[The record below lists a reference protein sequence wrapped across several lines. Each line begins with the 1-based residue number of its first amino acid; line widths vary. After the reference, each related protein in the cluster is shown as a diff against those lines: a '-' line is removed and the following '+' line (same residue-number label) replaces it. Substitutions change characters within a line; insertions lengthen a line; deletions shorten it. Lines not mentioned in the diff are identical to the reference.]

1 MPSQTSLPS
10 GNRSPGAGD
19 HLYLIDGS
27 GYIFRAYHALPPLMR
42 KRDGLPVGAVSGF
55 CNMLYKLIEDTRSGE
70 SVTHIA
76 VIFDSARQTFRNE
89 IYPAYKANRDE
100 PPEDLRPQFSIIRD
114 AVRAFNVVAV
124 ETPGF
129 EADDLIATYASQ
141 AAARGAR
148 VTIVSSD
155 KDLMQ
160 LVGNGVDMLDPIK
173 NIHIGPD
180 QVFEKFGVDPAR
192 VVDVQALAGDASDNV
207 PGIPGIGVKTAA
219 QLIQE
224 YGDLDS
230 LLARAGE
237 IKQPKRRES
246 LIKHAEMARISRQL
260 VSLRHDV
267 VTGVDLDSM
276 VIRHPEPEALLGF
289 LTDMEFNTL
298 ARRVAAEMRVE
309 VPSTP
314 VAAPSAGPG
323 SSEKP
328 AALSL
333 AASPLDRGAPGAI
346 RPGLDAPI
354 NPAAYETIVSLEA
367 LDRWIADAYK
377 AGTVAVDTETDS
389 LDAMR
394 AVLVGV
400 SLSTAPGR
408 ACYIPVGH
416 TGPDGE
422 GALSLGG
429 GAPQQLA
436 RAEVLARLRPLFEDP
451 GVLKVGQNL
460 KYDMLV
466 LSRYGVR
473 ITPIDDTML
482 LSYALD
488 AGLHGHGMD
497 ELSKLHLGHTPISFK
512 EVTGSGKEKRTF
524 DRVPLDKAT
533 EYAAEDADVTGR
545 LFHVLKPR
553 LAAEQM
559 TAMYETLER
568 PLAPVLVDMER
579 AGIMVDAP
587 FLARLSSEFAQRMAE
602 YEDQIYALAG
612 EKFNIASPKQLGEIL
627 FGKLGMA
634 GDKKTR
640 GGDQSTGADVLELLA
655 AQGHDLP
662 ARVIDWR
669 QLSKL
674 RGTYTEALQG
684 HINPETGRVHTSY
697 SMASTSTGRLS
708 SNDPNLQNIPIRTE
722 EGRKLREAFIA
733 APGHKLISADYSQIE
748 LRILAEIA
756 NIDALKQ
763 AFARGEDIHAIT
775 ASEMFD
781 VPVKDMDPAIRRRAK
796 AINFG
801 IIYGISAFGLA
812 NQLRIPQ
819 GEAQRYI
826 AAYFEKF
833 PGIRAY
839 MDATKK
845 TCRDNGF
852 VTTLFGRKIHFPGIN
867 QKNPAHRAFSERA
880 AINAPIQGTAAD
892 IIRRAMIRIPDAL
905 RAAKLTARML
915 LQVHDELV
923 FEAPDSEVE
932 AVKKLVSQVMEQA
945 ALPAVAISVPL
956 TVDAKAGDNWGQA
969 H

>member
-1 MPSQTSLPS
+1 M
-10 GNRSPGAGD
+10 GD

-27 GYIFRAYHALPPLMR
+27 GYIFRAYHALPPLTR

-55 CNMLYKLIEDTRSGE
+55 CNMLYKLIEDTRSGQT
-70 SVTHIA
+70 VTHIA
-76 VIFDSARQTFRNE
+76 VIFDTSRRTFRNE

-100 PPEDLRPQFSIIRD
+100 PPEDLKPQFSIIRD
-114 AVRAFNVVAV
+114 AVRAFNVVTV

-129 EADDLIATYASQ
+129 EADDLIATYAKQ
-141 AAARGAR
+141 ARARNAR

-160 LVGNGVDMLDPIK
+160 LVGGGVEMLDPMK
-173 NIHIGPD
+173 NLHIGPD
-180 QVFEKFGVDPAR
+180 QVFEKFGVDPGR
-192 VVDVQALAGDASDNV
+192 VVDVQALAGDSSDNV
-207 PGIPGIGVKTAA
+207 PGIPGIGIKTAA

-224 YGDLDS
+224 YGDLDT

-246 LIKHAEMARISRQL
+246 LLQHAGMARLSREL
-260 VSLRHDV
+260 VRLRDDV
-267 VTGVDLDSM
+267 ESGVDIDSM
-276 VIRHPEPEALLGF
+276 TITHPEPAHLMGF
-289 LTDMEFNTL
+289 LTDMEFHTL
-298 ARRVAAEMRVE
+298 ARRIAAEMRVE
-309 VPSTP
+309 VSPSNGSAPSPQAAGT
-314 VAAPSAGPG
+314 VTLAAP
-323 SSEKP
+323 P
-328 AALSL
+328 AE
-333 AASPLDRGAPGAI
+333 RGAPGAT
-346 RPGLDAPI
+346 PLGLDAAIDPSR
-354 NPAAYETIVSLEA
+354 YETVTSMEA
-367 LDRWIADAYK
+367 LDRWIAAAYK
-377 AGTVAVDTETDS
+377 AGTVIIDTETNS

-394 AVLVGV
+394 ADLAGI
-400 SLSTAPGR
+400 SLSTAVGV

-416 TGPDGE
+416 TGPDGD
-422 GALSLGG
+422 GSLSLAG

-436 RAEVLARLRPLFEDP
+436 LGDVLARLRPLFEDP
-451 GVLKVGQNL
+451 AILKVGQNL

-497 ELSKLHLGHTPISFK
+497 ELSKLHLGHTPIAFK

-524 DRVPLDKAT
+524 DRVPLGRAT

-545 LFHVLKPR
+545 LYHILKPR
-553 LAAEQM
+553 LAAEHM
-559 TAMYETLER
+559 AGVYETLER
-568 PLAPVLVDMER
+568 PLAPVLVEMER
-579 AGIMVDAP
+579 AGIAVDAGM
-587 FLARLSSEFAQRMAE
+587 LSRLSSEFSQRMAE
-602 YEDQIYALAG
+602 YEDQIYAMAG

-634 GDKKTR
+634 GDRKTK
-640 GGDQSTGADVLELLA
+640 GGDQSTGVDVLELLA

-662 ARVIDWR
+662 ARIMDWR

-674 RGTYTEALQG
+674 KSTYTEALLG
-684 HINPETGRVHTSY
+684 HINPDTGRVHTSY

-722 EGRKLREAFIA
+722 EGRKLRAAFVA
-733 APGHKLISADYSQIE
+733 APGHKLISADYSQVE

-781 VPVKDMDPAIRRRAK
+781 TPVKDMAPAIRRRAK

-819 GEAQRYI
+819 AEAQRYI
-826 AAYFEKF
+826 AAYFQKF

-839 MDATKK
+839 MDGTKK
-845 TCRDNGF
+845 FCRDNGY
-852 VTTLFGRKIHFPGIN
+852 VMTLFGRKVHFPGIN

-880 AINAPIQGTAAD
+880 AINAPIQGSAAD
-892 IIRRAMIRIPDAL
+892 IIRRAMIRIPGAL
-905 RAAKLTARML
+905 RNARLKARML

-923 FEAPDSEVE
+923 FEVPEAEVE
-932 AVKKLVSQVMEQA
+932 ATKKLVIRVMENA
-945 ALPAVAISVPL
+945 ALPAVAVSVPL
-956 TVDAKAGDNWGQA
+956 TVDAKAGDNWDQA

>member
-1 MPSQTSLPS
+1 METQESLQTGGKPI
-10 GNRSPGAGD
+10 GPGG

-27 GYIFRAYHALPPLMR
+27 GYIFRAYHALPPLTR
-42 KRDGLPVGAVSGF
+42 KSDGMPVGAVSGF
-55 CNMLYKLIEDTRSGE
+55 CNMLYKLIEDTKAGE
-70 SVTHIA
+70 TVTHIA
-76 VIFDSARQTFRNE
+76 VIFDSSRQTFRNE

-100 PPEDLRPQFSIIRD
+100 PPEDLRPQFAIIRD

-124 ETPGF
+124 EQPGF
-129 EADDLIATYASQ
+129 EADDLIATFARQ
-141 AAARGAR
+141 AQARQAR

-160 LVGNGVDMLDPIK
+160 LVGDGVDMLDPMK

-180 QVFEKFGVDPAR
+180 QVFEKFGVAPDR
-192 VVDVQALAGDASDNV
+192 VVDVQSLAGDASDNV
-207 PGIPGIGVKTAA
+207 PGIPGIGIKTAA

-246 LIKHAEMARISRQL
+246 LLEHAEMARISREL
-260 VSLRHDV
+260 VRLRDDV
-267 VTGVDLDSM
+267 VSGVEIDSM
-276 VIRHPEPEALLGF
+276 TIQHPDPAQLLGF
-289 LTDMEFNTL
+289 LTDMEFHTL
-298 ARRVAAEMRVE
+298 SRRIAAEMRVE
-309 VPSTP
+309 VPKQTG
-314 VAAPSAGPG
+314 AAPAEAVVHTIAQG
-323 SSEKP
+323 E
-328 AALSL
+328 
-333 AASPLDRGAPGAI
+333 RGAPGATL
-346 RPGLDAPI
+346 PGLDARIDPST
-354 NPAAYETIVSLEA
+354 YETVLSIEA
-367 LDRWIADAYK
+367 LDRWIASAFRV
-377 AGTVAVDTETDS
+377 GTVIVDTETNS

-394 AVLVGV
+394 ADLVGV
-400 SLSTAPGR
+400 SLSTATGV
-408 ACYIPVGH
+408 AGDIPVGH
-416 TGPDGE
+416 SGPDGD
-422 GALSLGG
+422 GALSLAG
-429 GAPQQLA
+429 GAPSQLV
-436 RAEVLARLRPLFEDP
+436 RAEVLARLKPLFEDP

-466 LSRYGVR
+466 LARYGVR
-473 ITPIDDTML
+473 LTPIDDTML

-497 ELSKLHLGHTPISFK
+497 ELSKLHLGHTPIAFK

-545 LFHVLKPR
+545 LFHILKPR
-553 LAAEQM
+553 LIAEHM
-559 TAMYETLER
+559 TGMYETLER
-568 PLAPVLVDMER
+568 PLAPILVEMEST
-579 AGIMVDAP
+579 GIRVDAG
-587 FLARLSSEFAQRMAE
+587 LLSRLSSEFSQRMAQ
-602 YEDQIYALAG
+602 YEDEIHALAG

-627 FGKLGMA
+627 FGKLGMDA
-634 GDKKTR
+634 GKKTK
-640 GGDQSTGADVLELLA
+640 GGDQSTGVDVLESLA

-662 ARVIDWR
+662 ARIIDWR

-674 RGTYTEALQG
+674 KGTYTEALLG

-756 NIDALKQ
+756 GIDALKQ
-763 AFARGEDIHAIT
+763 AFARGDDIHAIT

-819 GEAQRYI
+819 SEAQRYI
-826 AAYFEKF
+826 AAYFQKF
-833 PGIRAY
+833 PGIRNY
-839 MDATKK
+839 MDMTKK
-845 TCRDNGF
+845 ICRDNGF

-880 AINAPIQGTAAD
+880 AINAPIQGSAAD
-892 IIRRAMIRIPDAL
+892 IIRRAMIRMPDAL
-905 RAAKLTARML
+905 RGAKLQARML

-923 FEAPDSEVE
+923 FEVPDEEVD
-932 AVKKLVSQVMEQA
+932 ATKRLVTRIMEQA
-945 ALPAVAISVPL
+945 AMPALAISVPL
-956 TVDAKAGDNWGQA
+956 TVDAKDGDNWGQA